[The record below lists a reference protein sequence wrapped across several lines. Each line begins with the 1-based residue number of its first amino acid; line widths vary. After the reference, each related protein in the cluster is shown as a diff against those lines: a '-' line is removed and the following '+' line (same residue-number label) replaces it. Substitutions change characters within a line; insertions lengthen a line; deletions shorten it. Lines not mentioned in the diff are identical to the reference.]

1 MKRPTALLMP
11 QWMKTQ
17 KNTKQFCQFFMKF
30 KMFQMQVKDCSNNYE
45 AINGVIN
52 SLKDHKLENYKKT
65 LNCFKRLGRFK
76 CN

>member
-52 SLKDHKLENYKKT
+52 A
-65 LNCFKRLGRFK
+65 
-76 CN
+76 

>member
-45 AINGVIN
+45 AINCVIN
-52 SLKDHKLENYKKT
+52 AQMDQKFKTCKENFVNYFLKV
-65 LNCFKRLGRFK
+65 
-76 CN
+76 